1 MSGCHPDSS
10 ELSVVAHV
18 YTNSRPRRLALALI
32 IGVVAGS
39 FTAFSLGRPDFHGD
53 FEAFWWG
60 ARLWLSGV
68 NPYGRVDYGG
78 ESIYGGAPQF
88 YPLSTLWIV
97 APVAWLPY
105 NVAGGIVF
113 GLTSAALAY
122 VVTRDNWWR
131 LHVFASGSFVMAAS
145 LGQWSPLIM
154 LAALVPAAGP
164 LWMVKPSIGLAALA
178 YRPSIGA
185 AVTGGAVILLSMIPG
200 WLWQWLAGAAQSPQH
215 VAPVLTLGGPLLLL
229 AALRWRTPAGRLLLV
244 MSCVPHLLFFYDELL
259 LWLVPRIRR
268 ESVWLTACN
277 IVGTLLWIAAS
288 HWTDEPYQQL
298 ARPFVVASCYFP
310 ALALVLRQPV
320 ARFGVRL
327 RDQWLDQ
334 RREPSRS

>member
-1 MSGCHPDSS
+1 
-10 ELSVVAHV
+10 LSVAAHGH
-18 YTNSRPRRLALALI
+18 TNSPRRRLAVALI
-32 IGVVAGS
+32 IGVVAGC

-60 ARLWLSGV
+60 ARLWLGGV
-68 NPYGRVDYGG
+68 NPYGRVEYGG

-88 YPLSTLWIV
+88 YPLSTLWLV
-97 APVAWLPY
+97 APVAWLPF

-113 GLTSAALAY
+113 GLVSAALAY

-131 LHVFASGSFVMAAS
+131 LHVFVSGSFVMAAS

-178 YRPSIGA
+178 YRPSIAA
-185 AVTGGAVILLSMIPG
+185 AVTGGAVILLSMLIPG
-200 WLWQWLAGAAQSPQH
+200 WLWQWLAGTAQSPQH
-215 VAPVLTLGGPLLLL
+215 VAPVLVWGGPLLLL
-229 AALRWRTPAGRLLLV
+229 AALRWRAPAGRLLLV

-259 LWLVPRIRR
+259 LWLVPRTRR
-268 ESVWLTACN
+268 ESLWLTVCN

-288 HWTDEPYQQL
+288 YWTDEPYQQL

-310 ALALVLRQPV
+310 ALALVLRQP
-320 ARFGVRL
+320 AVRL
-327 RDQWLDQ
+327 AAHVRGQWPGQ
-334 RREPSRS
+334 RRQPIN